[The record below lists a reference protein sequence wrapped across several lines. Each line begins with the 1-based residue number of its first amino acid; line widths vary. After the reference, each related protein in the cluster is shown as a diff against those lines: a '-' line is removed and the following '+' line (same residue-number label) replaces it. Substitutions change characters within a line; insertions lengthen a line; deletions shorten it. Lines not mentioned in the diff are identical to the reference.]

1 MSSPSLQAMRM
12 KLILTI
18 ALALSAT
25 AALADRLPVS
35 PQIIGSCR
43 DGYSLLNGV
52 CVPSPRAIDFIPM
65 PASGSCPDGWLSSGS
80 YCLRIGR

>member
-12 KLILTI
+12 KLILTL
-18 ALALSAT
+18 ALALSTT
-25 AALADRLPVS
+25 AALADRLPVT
-35 PQIIGSCR
+35 PQIIGSCP
-43 DGYSLLNGV
+43 DGYSLINGV
-52 CVPSPRAIDFIPM
+52 CVPSPREIDFIPM